1 MRKFVR
7 EGSQQ
12 PYPSPKYFTTG
23 LISPIILKIIPSI
36 TMENP
41 NNISVK
47 DALERLSLPVFYND
61 DKRLTAY
68 YVIMEYGNPVEK
80 VMAEKVV
87 GVYPFEQFSLISV
100 QAA

>member
-1 MRKFVR
+1 
-7 EGSQQ
+7 
-12 PYPSPKYFTTG
+12 
-23 LISPIILKIIPSI
+23 
-36 TMENP
+36 MENP

-47 DALERLSLPVFYND
+47 DALERLSLPVFYDD

-68 YVIMEYGNPVEK
+68 YIIMEYGNPVEK